1 MKQIKA
7 ISLFLAVM
15 SSILLAG
22 CEASDMALHGHMTKI
37 EHEGDTCWIFVDDD
51 NNAYEVIT
59 GSDQIL
65 KEGLQM
71 RVKAFEVDRKTTCQL
86 PTVIEIYEFMPDYAK
101 DM

>member
-7 ISLFLAVM
+7 ISLFLVTM

-22 CEASDMALHGHMTKI
+22 CASSDMALHGHMTKI
-37 EHEGDTCWIFVDDD
+37 EYEGDTCWIFVDD
-51 NNAYEVIT
+51 NNNSYEVIT

-65 KEGLQM
+65 QEGLQM
-71 RVKAFEVDRKTTCQL
+71 RVKAFEVKRKTTCQL
-86 PTVIEIYEFMPDYAK
+86 PTVIEIYEYMPDYAK